1 MNRMDFTQAVA
12 RIRVLEKRLLNKNTF
27 DRMLEAASKD
37 DALKVLQAKYNL
49 YLLVHHI
56 V

>member
-27 DRMLEAASKD
+27 DRMLEASK
-37 DALKVLQAKYNL
+37 
-49 YLLVHHI
+49 
-56 V
+56 